1 MYTKA
6 IDLTAGD
13 SAARAILHGNRSMV
27 QLNMNRADDALVDAN
42 EAVRLDRNYL
52 KAYYRQAMAASA
64 QNNYTL
70 ARQAL
75 QAGLAIKPDE
85 KELLSQLKKVEEKI
99 SSGSMNSNT
108 SVPTATKTVKTT
120 SAASSSSVPKPA
132 AAAAPVAAPKPKPQT
147 QNNNNGS
154 SDTKMEVDDD
164 DDAAEIAAANLR
176 GYKVTADGRKT
187 TFFNHDLDEQ
197 TKALIGDIKPKRL
210 EAAGEV
216 ITTNNTVGSAW
227 NSAGTYEE
235 KVLTPWVTASLAEA
249 FGSINV
255 TMAEGYIPPAIRAA
269 VPDAVTIVIESTGT
283 DNVTGHAQVTLMRG
297 KKKHVCDFSAT
308 IQWSLLITFA
318 GERPPAQVS
327 GTLAVQDITA
337 DREYEIENFVV
348 TKLND
353 TKSSLGGLPTDV
365 AAVVNRAAKA
375 SDSPLQ
381 QEILRKLD
389 AFWTELKTK

>member
-1 MYTKA
+1 LYTKA

-13 SAARAILHGNRSMV
+13 PAARAILYGNRSMV
-27 QLNMNRADDALVDAN
+27 QLNMNRADDAFVDAN
-42 EAVRLDRNYL
+42 EAIRLDKTYL

-85 KELLSQLKKVEEKI
+85 KELLSQLQKVEEKI
-99 SSGSMNSNT
+99 TSGT
-108 SVPTATKTVKTT
+108 AVPTATKTVKTT
-120 SAASSSSVPKPA
+120 SAALSSSVPKPA
-132 AAAAPVAAPKPKPQT
+132 APAPKS
-147 QNNNNGS
+147 NNNNGNNGTS

-235 KVLTPWVTASLAEA
+235 KILTPWVTAYLTDA

-255 TMAEGYIPPAIRAA
+255 QIAEGYIPPNIRAA

-283 DNVTGHAQVTLMRG
+283 DSVTGHAQVTLIRG

-318 GERPPAQVS
+318 GERPPVQVS
-327 GTLAVQDITA
+327 GTLVVQDITA

-353 TKSSLGGLPTDV
+353 ANSSLGGLPADV